1 MRGPRGSSEL
11 RLFKDAEESALYYGA
26 VDEFVQKDKWSTEQA
41 EREKPRRESNL
52 NELLAAF
59 HHGKRQGS
67 IEFSRDDQT
76 SKVLS
81 PVLDGHEK
89 ARQRRAKLMLE
100 LEEAVPAQS
109 SPKSFHLPPA
119 WSEA

>member
-26 VDEFVQKDKWSTEQA
+26 VDEFVQKVKWSTEQA

-59 HHGKRQGS
+59 HQGKRQGS

>member
-1 MRGPRGSSEL
+1 MRGPRTAKEL
-11 RLFKDAEESALYYGA
+11 RLFKDAEESALYNGA

-59 HHGKRQGS
+59 HQGKRQGS

-81 PVLDGHEK
+81 PVLDGHEQ
-89 ARQRRAKLMLE
+89 ARQRRAKLMME
-100 LEEAVPAQS
+100 LEEAVPT
-109 SPKSFHLPPA
+109 SPKSFQLPPV